1 MEALRRLLGASP
13 ARRLPPPVESDD
25 VYPVHMLDDTK
36 TLRSI
41 VVTWTLCFNDVLDT
55 DNLHA
60 SLSRLLEIGDWRKV
74 GGRLRLKNGELEIHV
89 PRPFTA
95 ERPAVSYTHQSLA
108 MDIEDHPLAKTL
120 PKATEAPSIQ
130 SGPQAFRTFAAREN
144 APETLEDFAYTDA
157 PQLSLYITSFNNATL
172 VALSWP
178 HTLMDVM
185 GQQALLHGW
194 SLVLAGRE
202 SEVPPMLGAREDAI
216 RAATDAPMEKEEEY
230 SLGQKRLKGWA
241 MAMFGIRF
249 AGDLLRNRV
258 VETRTI
264 FLPKKVVA
272 ELQRQAQGD
281 LAAQDDG
288 AEKPF
293 ISEGDVLTAWT
304 LRAVVSSLPQPR
316 PVAALHALNARFRLS
331 SLVQASGVYIQ
342 NMAVAA
348 FTFVSPEIAT
358 GPLGH
363 IALENRRHLME
374 QSTEPQVLAY
384 LRELR
389 REQKSGSDPA
399 SMLYCESNAL
409 LMPFTN
415 WTRANFF
422 KTADFSPAL
431 VRAGE
436 TGQSRSNP
444 PGTMVFH
451 HAQSMRQSPTA
462 RNVIVVLGK
471 DHDDNYWLTGTLLP
485 PAWAKIEEDLKRM

>member
-1 MEALRRLLGASP
+1 
-13 ARRLPPPVESDD
+13 
-25 VYPVHMLDDTK
+25 
-36 TLRSI
+36 
-41 VVTWTLCFNDVLDT
+41 
-55 DNLHA
+55 
-60 SLSRLLEIGDWRKV
+60 
-74 GGRLRLKNGELEIHV
+74 
-89 PRPFTA
+89 
-95 ERPAVSYTHQSLA
+95 

-120 PKATEAPSIQ
+120 PKATKAPSIQ

-144 APETLEDFAYTDA
+144 APETLEDFVYTDT
-157 PQLSLYITSFNNATL
+157 PQLSLFITSFNNATL

-216 RAATDAPMEKEEEY
+216 CAAVDAPVEKEVEY

-241 MAMFGIRF
+241 MAIFGLRF
-249 AGDLLRNRV
+249 AVDLLRNWV

-264 FLPKKVVA
+264 CLPKQVVA

-281 LAAQDDG
+281 LTAQG

-331 SLVQASGVYIQ
+331 SLAQTSGVYIQ

-348 FTFVSPEIAT
+348 FTFVSPEVAT
-358 GPLGH
+358 GPLGP
-363 IALENRRHLME
+363 IALENRHHIME

-389 REQKSGSDPA
+389 REQRADPA
-399 SMLYCESNAL
+399 SMLYCESNTL

-415 WTRANFF
+415 WTRADFF
-422 KTADFSPAL
+422 KTANFSPAL
-431 VRAGE
+431 VRARPE
-436 TGQSRSNP
+436 QSRSNP

-485 PAWAKIEEDLKRM
+485 PAWAKIEEELKRM